1 MTVSGSYTL
10 PEKNDPNLCVCLRE
24 FTGEKLLVICIISD
38 RKQAYTLPEGLLI
51 AQVMIKN
58 LNRKA

>member
-1 MTVSGSYTL
+1 MAVYGSYTL
-10 PEKNDPNLCVCLRE
+10 PEKNDPNLCVYHRE
-24 FTGEKLLVICIISD
+24 LAGEKLLVICIFAD